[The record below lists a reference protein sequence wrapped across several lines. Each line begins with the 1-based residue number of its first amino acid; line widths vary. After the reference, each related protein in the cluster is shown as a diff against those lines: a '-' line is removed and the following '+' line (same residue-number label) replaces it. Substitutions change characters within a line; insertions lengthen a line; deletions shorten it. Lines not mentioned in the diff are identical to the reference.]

1 MVSCNTSAQSLKKKI
16 PLIPPNKNN
25 HFNYNGYVSV
35 QPQCGWQDPAEVALA
50 TGDGDEVW
58 ADLQGNYRVVWRKEG
73 AEACLHSL
81 LSAQRELLLAASWL
95 LSVSSSLSGDN
106 WRCTQCKH
114 VSLFQS

>member
-1 MVSCNTSAQSLKKKI
+1 MVSCNTSAQSLEKKN

-35 QPQCGWQDPAEVALA
+35 KPQCGWQDPAEVALA

-58 ADLQGNYRVVWRKEG
+58 AGIQGNYRVVWRKEG

-81 LSAQRELLLAASWL
+81 LSAQRATVGCWLAPLRFILAL
-95 LSVSSSLSGDN
+95 
-106 WRCTQCKH
+106 WR
-114 VSLFQS
+114 